1 MLQYFKYDN
10 TDLST
15 TDKLSNYRLNTNCLK
30 LDDPF
35 MLTVIKLNFMT
46 KKYIYIY
53 PKINNIKGLVII
65 IVY

>member
-46 KKYIYIY
+46 KKYIYIS
-53 PKINNIKGLVII
+53 
-65 IVY
+65 